1 MDDLTK
7 LAVAAGAGDRVAM
20 TTFVRRTQADVWR
33 LCAHLGDRDNADDLT
48 QETYLRALPA
58 LAGFRGE
65 ASARTWLLAVARHVC
80 ADSVRSRT
88 RYRRMVERVSRRRS
102 LVAEPSVSGPVEL
115 DHLVAGLDDDRR
127 EAFVLTQVLGLSYEE
142 AAGVCGCPVGT
153 IRSRVSRARADLV
166 DALEADADRLAEGER
181 RRPAR

>member
-1 MDDLTK
+1 MTGVDDITK

-33 LCAHLGDRDNADDLT
+33 VCAHLGDADTADDLT

-65 ASARTWLLAVARHVC
+65 SSARTWLLAIARPVC

-88 RYRRMVERVSRRRS
+88 RYRRMVERVARRRTPS
-102 LVAEPSVSGPVEL
+102 AEPAVSGPIEL
-115 DHLVAGLDDDRR
+115 DHLVAALDTDRR
-127 EAFVLTQVLGLSYEE
+127 EAFVLTQVLGLRYEE
-142 AAGVCGCPVGT
+142 AAAVCGCPVGT
-153 IRSRVSRARADLV
+153 IRSRVARARADLV
-166 DALEADADRLAEGER
+166 AALDADADEAADG
-181 RRPAR
+181 